1 MSITRGKLA
10 KKTGCNLETIRYY
23 EKIGL
28 MPEPVRSA
36 AGYRQY
42 NETHE
47 RRLGFIM
54 RGRELGFGIENV
66 KSLLNLV
73 DRKVDSCGEVSKL
86 AKQHLET
93 VHQKIED
100 LRRIEEALSATVF
113 SCSGEDVPECP
124 VIDALFFGEGKQ
136 ALL

>member
-23 EKIGL
+23 EKTGL
-28 MPEPVRSA
+28 MPEPARSA

-47 RRLGFIM
+47 RRLRFIM
-54 RGRELGFGIENV
+54 RGRELGFGIDNL

-73 DRKVDSCGEVSKL
+73 DRKVVSCNEVSKL

-93 VHQKIED
+93 VHQKIQD
-100 LRRIEEALSATVF
+100 LRRIEEALSATVL

-124 VIDALFFGEGKQ
+124 VIDALFFGVIN
-136 ALL
+136 A

>member
-42 NETHE
+42 NEIHE
-47 RRLGFIM
+47 RRLRFIM

-73 DRKVDSCGEVSKL
+73 DRKVVSCGEVSKL

-100 LRRIEEALSATVF
+100 LRRIEEALSATVL

-124 VIDALFFGEGKQ
+124 VIDALFFG
-136 ALL
+136 LNRVNLP

>member
-47 RRLGFIM
+47 RRLRFIM

-66 KSLLNLV
+66 RSLLNLV
-73 DRKVDSCGEVSKL
+73 DRKVVSCGEVSQL
-86 AKQHLET
+86 AKQHLDT

-100 LRRIEEALSATVF
+100 LRRIEEALSATVL

-124 VIDALFFGEGKQ
+124 VIDALFFGVIN
-136 ALL
+136 A

>member
-28 MPEPVRSA
+28 MPEPARSA

-47 RRLGFIM
+47 RRLRFIM
-54 RGRELGFGIENV
+54 RGRELGFGIENL

-73 DRKVDSCGEVSKL
+73 DRKVVSCNEVSKL

-93 VHQKIED
+93 VHQKIQD
-100 LRRIEEALSATVF
+100 LRRIEEALSATVL

-124 VIDALFFGEGKQ
+124 VIDALFFGVIN
-136 ALL
+136 A